1 MEGKGSLVCCPPWY
15 RKELGMTECRACF
28 SCELSHE
35 DEEVDWL
42 LNGTPVFNDSFHE
55 ITHEGRRHTLVLK
68 RVRQADRGTVSISSP
83 KVAASAHLAVRG
95 EVAVCGPWGPLGHA
109 PFTQGARGGSWSP
122 ESPTLFL
129 QGSRWCS

>member
-1 MEGKGSLVCCPPWY
+1 MEVLEEG
-15 RKELGMTECRACF
+15 RACF

-42 LNGTPVFNDSFHE
+42 LNGAPLYNDSFHE

-95 EVAVCGPWGPLGHA
+95 EVAVCGPRGLLGLTPVA
-109 PFTQGARGGSWSP
+109 RRARGGRWPP
-122 ESPTLFL
+122 ETPTLFL